1 MTELKTDRFYIN
13 GDWVASQGGTMMEVI
28 TPATEE
34 VFAEVAM
41 GTAADVDAAVQ
52 AAKAAF
58 PSFSKTT
65 KAERLDL
72 LGAIR
77 EVYQKRYDEMSMLIT
92 EEMGAPIS
100 LSDRAQAAVGIGHLD
115 GVVKALESFDFEH
128 RNAPGDLIL
137 HEPIGVCGF
146 ITPWNWPINQIA
158 LKVIPALAAGCTM
171 VLKPSELTPMNALL
185 YAEIL
190 HEAGVPKG
198 VFNLVNGDGPTV
210 GAAISSHP
218 DVAMVSFT
226 GSTRAGVEISKAAAP
241 TVKRVTLELGGKSP
255 NILLDDCDFEEA
267 VKRGVRHCFQN
278 TGQSCNAPTRML
290 VPQSYYETAMEIAK
304 DVAESTKVDLP
315 TQTGNHIGPLV
326 SQMQYDR
333 VQSLIQAGIE
343 EGARLIAGGPGRP
356 EGFNRGYFV
365 RPTVFGDVRNDM
377 RIAQEEIFGPVLAM
391 IAYEDEADA
400 VRIANDTP
408 YGLAAYI
415 QTGASADSQARGL
428 AMAREIRAGMVHLNG
443 SDISYGSPFGG
454 YKLSGNGREGGVYGI
469 EDFCEIKA
477 IST

>member
-13 GDWVASQGGTMMEVI
+13 GAWVKPLGDTMMDVI
-28 TPATEE
+28 NPATEE

-41 GTAADVDAAVQ
+41 GALADVDAAVA

-58 PSFSKTT
+58 PSFSRTT

-72 LGAIR
+72 LASIR
-77 EVYQKRYDEMSMLIT
+77 EVYQRRYDEMSALIT

-115 GVVKALESFDFEH
+115 GVVKALEEFEFEYP
-128 RNAPGDLIL
+128 NGPGDLIV
-137 HEPIGVCGF
+137 HEAIGVCGF

-198 VFNLVNGDGPTV
+198 VFNLVNGDGPGV
-210 GAAISSHP
+210 GAAISAHP
-218 DVAMVSFT
+218 DIAMVSFT

-255 NILLDDCDFEEA
+255 NVLLDDCDFEEA

-290 VPQSYYETAMEIAK
+290 IPESHYETAMEIAK
-304 DVAESTKVDLP
+304 EVAEATEVGLP
-315 TQTGNHIGPLV
+315 SQTGNHIGPLV

-333 VQSLIQAGIE
+333 VQSLIQVGIE
-343 EGARLIAGGPGRP
+343 DGARLVAGGLGRP

-365 RPTVFGDVRNDM
+365 RPTVFGDVTNDM
-377 RIAQEEIFGPVLAM
+377 RIAQEEVFGPVLAM
-391 IAYEDEADA
+391 ISYQDDA
-400 VRIANDTP
+400 QAVEIANDTP

-415 QTGASADSQARGL
+415 QTGASEESKARGL
-428 AMAREIRAGMVHLNG
+428 AMARDIRAGMVHLNG

-454 YKLSGNGREGGVYGI
+454 YKLSGNGREGGEYGI

-477 IST
+477 ISV

>member
-1 MTELKTDRFYIN
+1 MTELKTDRFYI
-13 GDWVASQGGTMMEVI
+13 GGQWVAPQGGETLDVI
-28 TPATEE
+28 NPATEE
-34 VFAEVAM
+34 IFASVAM
-41 GTAADVDAAVQ
+41 GTTADVDAAVA

-58 PSFSKTT
+58 PAFSRTT
-65 KAERLDL
+65 KAERLEL
-72 LGAIR
+72 LAAIR
-77 EVYQKRYDEMSMLIT
+77 SAYQARYDEMAQAIS

-115 GVVKALESFDFEH
+115 GVVKALETFEFEH
-128 RNAPGDLIL
+128 KNAVGDVIL

-158 LKVIPALAAGCTM
+158 LKVIPAIAAGCTM
-171 VLKPSELTPMNALL
+171 VLKPSELTPMSALL

-190 HEAGVPKG
+190 ADAGVPAG

-218 DVAMVSFT
+218 DVAMISFT
-226 GSTRAGVEISKAAAP
+226 GSTRAGVEISKAAAA

-255 NILLDDCDFEEA
+255 NILLDDCDLDAA

-290 VPQSYYETAMEIAK
+290 VPASQYEAAMEIAK
-304 DVAESTKVDLP
+304 EAAEATTVGLP
-315 TQTGNHIGPLV
+315 SLPGSHIGPLV

-333 VQSLIQAGIE
+333 VQSLIQVGIE
-343 EGARLIAGGPGRP
+343 DGARVVAGGLGRP
-356 EGFNRGYFV
+356 EGFNRGYFC
-365 RPTVFGDVRNDM
+365 RPTVFGDVTNDM
-377 RIAQEEIFGPVLAM
+377 RIAQEEVFGPVLVM
-391 IAYEDEADA
+391 IAYQDDADA

-415 QTGASADSQARGL
+415 QTGDEARGL
-428 AMAREIRAGMVHLNG
+428 AMARDIRAGMVHLNG

-477 IST
+477 ISV

>member
-1 MTELKTDRFYIN
+1 MSELKTNRFYIN
-13 GDWVASQGGTMMEVI
+13 GEWIAPLGGTTMDVI
-28 TPATEE
+28 NPATEE
-34 VFAEVAM
+34 IFAEVAM
-41 GTAADVDAAVQ
+41 GSAADVDAAVA

-58 PSFSKTT
+58 PSFSRTT
-65 KAERLDL
+65 KAERLEL
-72 LGAIR
+72 LAAIR
-77 EVYQKRYDEMSMLIT
+77 EAYQARYDEMSAAIS

-115 GVVKALESFDFEH
+115 GVVKALEEFEFEH
-128 RNAPGDLIL
+128 RNAPGDLIV
-137 HEPIGVCGF
+137 HEGIGVCGF

-210 GAAISSHP
+210 GAALSTHP
-218 DVAMVSFT
+218 DVAMMSFT

-255 NILLDDCDFEEA
+255 NVLLDDCDFEDA
-267 VKRGVRHCFQN
+267 VKRGVKHCFQN

-290 VPQSYYETAMEIAK
+290 IPQSHYETAMEIAK
-304 DVAESTKVDLP
+304 EVAEATTVGLP
-315 TQTGNHIGPLV
+315 SQPGNHIGPLV

-343 EGARLIAGGPGRP
+343 DGARLVAGGLGRP

-365 RPTVFGDVRNDM
+365 RPTVFGDVTNDM

-391 IAYEDEADA
+391 ISYEDDEDA

-415 QTGASADSQARGL
+415 QTGASEESKARGM
-428 AMAREIRAGMVHLNG
+428 AMARDIRAGMVRLNG
-443 SDISYGSPFGG
+443 SDLSTGSPFGG
-454 YKLSGNGREGGVYGI
+454 YKLSGNGREGGIYGI
-469 EDFCEIKA
+469 EDFCEIKVITA
-477 IST
+477 

>member
-1 MTELKTDRFYIN
+1 MTELKTDRFYI
-13 GDWVASQGGTMMEVI
+13 GGQWVVPQGGETLDVI
-28 TPATEE
+28 NPATEE
-34 VFAEVAM
+34 IFASVAM
-41 GTAADVDAAVQ
+41 GTTADVDAAVA

-58 PSFSKTT
+58 PAFSRTT
-65 KAERLDL
+65 KAERLEL
-72 LGAIR
+72 LAAIR
-77 EVYQKRYDEMSMLIT
+77 SAYQARYDEMAQAIS

-115 GVVKALESFDFEH
+115 GVVKALESFEFDH
-128 RNAPGDLIL
+128 KNAVGDMIL

-171 VLKPSELTPMNALL
+171 VLKPSELTPMSALL

-190 HEAGVPKG
+190 ADAGVPAG

-218 DVAMVSFT
+218 DVAMISFT
-226 GSTRAGVEISKAAAP
+226 GSTRAGVEISKAAAA

-255 NILLDDCDFEEA
+255 NILLDDCDLDAA

-290 VPQSYYETAMEIAK
+290 VPASQYETAMEIAK
-304 DVAESTKVDLP
+304 EAAEATTVGLP
-315 TQTGNHIGPLV
+315 SLPGSHIGPLV

-333 VQSLIQAGIE
+333 VQSLIQVGIE
-343 EGARLIAGGPGRP
+343 DGARVVAGGLGRP
-356 EGFNRGYFV
+356 EGFNRGYFC
-365 RPTVFGDVRNDM
+365 RPTVFGDVTNDM
-377 RIAQEEIFGPVLAM
+377 RIAQEEVFGPVLVM
-391 IAYEDEADA
+391 IAYQDDADA

-415 QTGASADSQARGL
+415 QTGDESRGL
-428 AMAREIRAGMVHLNG
+428 AMARDIRAGMVHLNG

-477 IST
+477 ISV

>member
-1 MTELKTDRFYIN
+1 MTELKTDRFYID
-13 GDWVASQGGTMMEVI
+13 GAWLPSKGGTFADVI
-28 TPATEE
+28 NPATEE

-41 GTAADVDAAVQ
+41 GTAADVDAAVA

-58 PSFSKTT
+58 PAFSRTT
-65 KAERLDL
+65 KAERLEL
-72 LGAIR
+72 LASIR
-77 EVYQKRYDEMSMLIT
+77 EVYQRRYDEMSALIT

-115 GVVKALESFDFEH
+115 GVVKALEEFEFEH
-128 RNAPGDLIL
+128 RNTPGDLIV
-137 HEPIGVCGF
+137 HEAIGVCGF

-171 VLKPSELTPMNALL
+171 VLKPSELTPMSALL

-190 HEAGVPKG
+190 EEAGVPKG

-210 GAAISSHP
+210 GAAISAHP

-290 VPQSYYETAMEIAK
+290 IPESRYETAMDIARE
-304 DVAESTKVDLP
+304 VAEETKVGLP
-315 TQTGNHIGPLV
+315 SQSGNHIGPLV

-333 VQSLIQAGIE
+333 VQSHIQAGIE
-343 EGARLIAGGPGRP
+343 DGAHVVAGGLGRP
-356 EGFNRGYFV
+356 EGFNRGYFC
-365 RPTVFGDVRNDM
+365 RPTVFGDVTNDM
-377 RIAQEEIFGPVLAM
+377 RIAQEEVFGPVLVM
-391 IAYEDEADA
+391 ISYEDDEHA
-400 VRIANDTP
+400 VEIANDTP

-415 QTGASADSQARGL
+415 QTADEERGL
-428 AMAREIRAGMVHLNG
+428 KIAREIRAGMVHLNG

-477 IST
+477 ISV